1 MKEFLEK
8 RFKGRG
14 IGFYVGVAAAALML
28 IFDIIYIA
36 ADFGDRTFSV
46 LAFVLILLGVAVEA
60 AYVLLDIKLFDFLP
74 FVSCALFGV
83 AFGHIS
89 MLGLETLSDVWN
101 GVNFIGGNP
110 SMAITFI
117 VLFAIG
123 TVCAVVAAFM
133 RENKQ

>member
-8 RFKGRG
+8 RFKGKS
-14 IGFYVGVAAAALML
+14 IGFYIGLAASALML
-28 IFDIIYIA
+28 VFDIIYIA

-46 LAFVLILLGVAVEA
+46 AAFVLILLGVAVEVVYA
-60 AYVLLDIKLFDFLP
+60 LLDIKILDFLP
-74 FVSCALFGV
+74 FIICVLYGV

-110 SMAITFI
+110 AMAITFI
-117 VLFAIG
+117 VLFAVG
-123 TVCAVVAAFM
+123 TIASVTAAFTDK
-133 RENKQ
+133 R